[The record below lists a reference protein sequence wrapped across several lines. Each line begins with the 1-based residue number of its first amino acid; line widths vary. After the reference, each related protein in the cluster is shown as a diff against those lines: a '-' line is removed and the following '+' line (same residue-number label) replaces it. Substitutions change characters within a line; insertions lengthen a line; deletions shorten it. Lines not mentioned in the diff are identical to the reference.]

1 MILKEPKIIF
11 CGLDHALCRAW
22 ENAIVSTPLPIA
34 WDVRHQDIVTLE
46 CTAAVSPANSFGFM
60 DGGVDL
66 AYSRHFGWHVQQRLQ
81 KAIQTMEFSELLVG
95 QALAVETDYGQI
107 PWLIAAPTMR
117 VPGQILDSTAVFL
130 AARAAMKCAIDHEM
144 DTMAFPGMGTGT
156 GGVRYE
162 VAAKMMI
169 LGCMAAISP
178 QDFPKSLREMFIR
191 GPIAL

>member
-130 AARAAMKCAIDHEM
+130 AARAAMQCAIDHGM
-144 DTMAFPGMGTGT
+144 DTIAFPGMGTGT
-156 GGVRYE
+156 GGVRYG